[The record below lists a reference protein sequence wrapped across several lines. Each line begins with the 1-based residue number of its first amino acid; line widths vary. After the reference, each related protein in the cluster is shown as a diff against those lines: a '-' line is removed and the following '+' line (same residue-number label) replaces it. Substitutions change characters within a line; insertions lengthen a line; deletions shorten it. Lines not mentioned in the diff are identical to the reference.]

1 MGVGAESGTQSVC
14 DALDPR
20 DLALPPAPPT
30 SPGSGATWLLSRG
43 KEVPLPLE
51 GEGTLI
57 SLYLVISASTQDQV
71 QRMLRGVRQQ
81 EVSLIS

>member
-1 MGVGAESGTQSVC
+1 MCGRRSLG
-14 DALDPR
+14 PR
-20 DLALPPAPPT
+20 PAARPPT
-30 SPGSGATWLLSRG
+30 SPGSGATWLLRRG

-57 SLYLVISASTQDQV
+57 SLDLVISASTQDQV
-71 QRMLRGVRQQ
+71 QRMLRGIRQQ